1 MTVLADKVAIVT
13 GGGRGLGRS
22 HALLLAQEGAKVV
35 VNDIGAEP
43 DGTGK
48 DTGPADSVVKEIKEA
63 GGEAVANYESVA
75 DFLGAKRII
84 DCAVDSFGKLDILV
98 TNAGFPRDKMTF
110 SMSEEDF
117 DAVVTVHLKGTF
129 NCVRWASSYF
139 REQSKAG
146 QLERGRIVSTTS
158 HSGLL
163 GNVGQANYGAAK
175 AGIASMTMIWA
186 VELQRFNVTCNAI
199 APMARTRMTEVNVGP
214 PPADPNQFDD
224 FAPENISPVVAYLA
238 SDQAQHITGRVI
250 AIRGGRLELF
260 QPWQIGETIDI
271 GRRWT
276 VKEIGERINE
286 LGSFDTP
293 S

>member
-1 MTVLADKVAIVT
+1 VNTLSVLEGKVAVVT

-22 HALLLAQEGAKVV
+22 HALLLAKEGAKVV
-35 VNDIGAEP
+35 VNDIGAEL
-43 DGTGK
+43 DGTGR
-48 DTGPADSVVKEIKEA
+48 DNAPADSVVKEIRDA
-63 GGEAVANYESVA
+63 GGEAVANYESVV
-75 DFLGAKRII
+75 DFQGAQRII

-117 DAVVTVHLKGTF
+117 DAVVAVHLKGTF
-129 NCVRWASSYF
+129 NCVRWASAYF

-146 QLERGRIVSTTS
+146 QLERGRIINTTS

-163 GNVGQANYGAAK
+163 GNIGQANYGSAK
-175 AGIASMTMIWA
+175 AGVASMTMIWA
-186 VELQRFNVTCNAI
+186 TEFERFNVTCNAI
-199 APMARTRMTEVNVGP
+199 APMSRTRMTEVNVGP
-214 PPADPNQFDD
+214 PPADPNEFDG
-224 FAPENISPVVAYLA
+224 FAPENISPVVVYLA

-260 QPWQIGETIDI
+260 LPWQIGKSIDI

-276 VKEIGERINE
+276 VQELGERIHE
-286 LGSFDTP
+286 ILDTP
-293 S
+293 